1 MNETKQYR
9 CIGMDPTAHDMTSA
23 TDVKSRSRAKLLAA
37 ATDLLVEGGPKSVTV
52 DAVSERSGVAKSTLY
67 RHWRSVDEL
76 LVAVVRANVPEPA
89 PVDLASGF
97 EPALRGW
104 VAHAVATLS
113 APDWPRVLSALLEL
127 RITSPDMAA
136 LLESDFDE
144 KLSTVDAILAL
155 GAAEGAIPAGL
166 DARLVMQT
174 LVGPIVLAA
183 LSGDQEDAASLA
195 DFVTARFLG
204 SYSSR

>member
-1 MNETKQYR
+1 
-9 CIGMDPTAHDMTSA
+9 MDPTDPDMTSG

-37 ATDLLVEGGPKSVTV
+37 ATDLLVEGGPKAVTV
-52 DAVSERSGVAKSTLY
+52 DAVAERSGVAKSTLY

-76 LVAVVRANVPEPA
+76 LLAVVRANVPESVPA
-89 PVDLASGF
+89 DLASGF
-97 EPALRGW
+97 ESALRSW

-127 RITSPDMAA
+127 RTTSPDMAA
-136 LLESDFDE
+136 LLESDIDE
-144 KLSTVDAILAL
+144 KLSAVDAILAL

-174 LVGPIVLAA
+174 LVGPIVLAT
-183 LSGDQEDAASLA
+183 LSGDQEHASSLA
-195 DFVTARFLG
+195 DFVTARFLD
-204 SYSSR
+204 SYRTR